1 MVIRMIDPKT
11 GKWIPPIQSP
21 VVCNPLDA
29 PLTEETIV
37 GAILRYRN
45 DPVLFVR
52 EVVGVEPSDQQ
63 IELLQA
69 VAKPGAKVSV
79 SSGHGTGKSTVLAWL
94 VLWFLCTR
102 GQVKIPC
109 TAPSKGQLRD
119 VLWSEIGKWN
129 EKLPKWWRNQIRVMT
144 DRVEI
149 VGAESTRFAVARTAR
164 KENPDALQGFHADNI
179 LFLIDE
185 AAGVHEK
192 IFEVARGA
200 LSTPSASV
208 VMCANPTQVTG
219 YFYNSQ
225 HRNRKNWTCL
235 RFSCRDSPLVDPS
248 YVKEMEDEYG
258 AESDVVRVRVD
269 GLFPQAAFN
278 QLIPVDLIEAAQKR
292 HLRIDQYN
300 FAPVILGV
308 DVAPYGGDRS
318 AVFLRQGNMSKLL
331 WQGVGVD
338 DMTLGGI
345 VAAFYD
351 EYRVDMIFV
360 DQGAGSGVHSYL
372 KRLGY
377 MVMAVP
383 FGSSSS
389 KPKYFNK
396 RAEMWGD
403 LKDWL
408 KEGGA
413 IPQGDEL
420 RDDLV
425 GPQYYYA
432 PSGKLQLERKE
443 DMKKRGL
450 ASPDLA
456 DALALTFAHP
466 VAKRE
471 DERGYG
477 YSGQAETVNDEW
489 EI

>member
-1 MVIRMIDPKT
+1 MIF
-11 GKWIPPIQSP
+11 W
-21 VVCNPLDA
+21 VVL
-29 PLTEETIV
+29 
-37 GAILRYRN
+37 
-45 DPVLFVR
+45 
-52 EVVGVEPSDQQ
+52 
-63 IELLQA
+63 
-69 VAKPGAKVSV
+69 
-79 SSGHGTGKSTVLAWL
+79 
-94 VLWFLCTR
+94 
-102 GQVKIPC
+102 
-109 TAPSKGQLRD
+109 
-119 VLWSEIGKWN
+119 
-129 EKLPKWWRNQIRVMT
+129 
-144 DRVEI
+144 
-149 VGAESTRFAVARTAR
+149 
-164 KENPDALQGFHADNI
+164 
-179 LFLIDE
+179 
-185 AAGVHEK
+185 
-192 IFEVARGA
+192 
-200 LSTPSASV
+200 
-208 VMCANPTQVTG
+208 
-219 YFYNSQ
+219 
-225 HRNRKNWTCL
+225 
-235 RFSCRDSPLVDPS
+235 
-248 YVKEMEDEYG
+248 
-258 AESDVVRVRVD
+258 
-269 GLFPQAAFN
+269 AAFN
-278 QLIPVDLIEAAQKR
+278 QLISGDLIDAAQER

-308 DVAPYGGDRS
+308 DVAPYGGERS

-396 RAEMWGD
+396 RADMWGD